1 MPTVLEVLRT
11 QLIGDEA
18 ADAIE
23 QLLAVLSASVLLI
36 PRTPVP
42 SVPVRPSLPT
52 ASAEG
57 ANPIIEALR
66 TPSPGIEPLLL
77 GEGWSPLAA
86 RAIAK
91 LAVRHGRR
99 REDESRRER
108 AVIDAIRRL
117 ANAKQKRVVLGC
129 ARLLLQMASKSTIIA
144 SIFGQLDDGGLMHSL
159 ARSVEVDDVSL
170 PQIREIASS
179 LLPHLSLRRGP
190 KVSGASAAYEFLR
203 EYEREL
209 RLRGSRHPTYRY
221 RSAEY
226 VSPLT
231 AAIRLEFKR
240 PDFDPRPAQRRAK
253 RKRLISHKLIALPAG
268 PKYDN

>member
-86 RAIAK
+86 RAIASSQFGTAADVK
-91 LAVRHGRR
+91 TKAAASVP
-99 REDESRRER
+99 
-108 AVIDAIRRL
+108 
-117 ANAKQKRVVLGC
+117 
-129 ARLLLQMASKSTIIA
+129 LLT
-144 SIFGQLDDGGLMHSL
+144 
-159 ARSVEVDDVSL
+159 R
-170 PQIREIASS
+170 
-179 LLPHLSLRRGP
+179 
-190 KVSGASAAYEFLR
+190 SAALR
-203 EYEREL
+203 
-209 RLRGSRHPTYRY
+209 T
-221 RSAEY
+221 RS
-226 VSPLT
+226 
-231 AAIRLEFKR
+231 KN
-240 PDFDPRPAQRRAK
+240 
-253 RKRLISHKLIALPAG
+253 G
-268 PKYDN
+268 